1 MPIIDMLKLYQDNYY
16 DLNLEDFLRE
26 YERENRINN
35 NEYLFFLINLAMLKK
50 IEFSKNTYQDCY
62 NINNYLVYLRKI
74 VIMVQKYSESLKK
87 V

>member
-1 MPIIDMLKLYQDNYY
+1 
-16 DLNLEDFLRE
+16 
-26 YERENRINN
+26 
-35 NEYLFFLINLAMLKK
+35 MLKK

-74 VIMVQKYSESLKK
+74 VSMVQKYSESLKK